1 MISIVSPVY
10 NSKNCLAKL
19 VEKITINL
27 KNITNIFEI
36 ILIDDGSTDGSWE
49 KIVELKKKNK
59 SIKGF
64 KLKKNYG
71 QHYAIYKGIKLATK
85 KIIIVMDCDL
95 QDDPSYIFDLY
106 NCYLKYKKPV
116 IIKHSYED
124 FKLKDRIVSNLFW
137 LFLSILSF
145 KKFSPNLGNYL
156 LINKQVKD
164 KYLLIESIGYLYG
177 DLISLGTKFISIE
190 KKRSF
195 GIRKKTTY
203 NIFKLLYLAATL
215 VLKYSF
221 IFKYFYMT
229 KNKKISKISIEKKV

>member
-19 VEKITINL
+19 VEKITFNL
-27 KNITNIFEI
+27 KNIVNNFEI

-59 SIKGF
+59 SLKGF
-64 KLKKNYG
+64 KLKQNYG

-95 QDDPSYIFDLY
+95 QDNPSYILDLY
-106 NCYLKYKKPV
+106 NCYLKYKNPV

-124 FKLKDRIVSNLFW
+124 FKLRDRIISNLFW
-137 LFLSILSF
+137 FFLSILSL
-145 KKFSPNLGNYL
+145 KNFSPNLGNYL

-164 KYLLIESIGYLYG
+164 KYLLIKSIGYFYG
-177 DLISLGTKFISIE
+177 DLISVGTKFISIE

-203 NIFKLLYLAATL
+203 TIFKLVCLAVNL
-215 VLKYSF
+215 ILNYSF
-221 IFKYFYMT
+221 LFRKFYKL
-229 KNKKISKISIEKKV
+229 KNKKIKKILIEKKV